1 MKKRIVLGSV
11 LIMVMLLPAFSA
23 PVARSSWSTGI
34 NLGTGVQSAAQY
46 RINDDMDI
54 MVGIGLDFFYSA
66 IYGDVIANFRV
77 GGFNIDQAEFDVTVG
92 GGVLV
97 GLYDQKVELSVV
109 APVGIT
115 YKFPEE
121 VIPLDLY
128 IRVGPAIRI
137 FKGYQA
143 NVLGLYS
150 YIGAMYRF

>member
-11 LIMVMLLPAFSA
+11 LIMVMLLPAFAA
-23 PVARSSWSTGI
+23 PVARSSWATGI

-46 RINDDMDI
+46 RINDGVDI
-54 MVGIGLDFFYSA
+54 IVGIGLDFWYNA
-66 IYGDVIANFRV
+66 IYGDVVANFRV
-77 GGFNIDQAEFDVTVG
+77 GGFNIEQAAFDVTVG

-109 APVGIT
+109 APVGVT
-115 YKFPEE
+115 YRFPEE

-137 FKGYQA
+137 LKGYQA